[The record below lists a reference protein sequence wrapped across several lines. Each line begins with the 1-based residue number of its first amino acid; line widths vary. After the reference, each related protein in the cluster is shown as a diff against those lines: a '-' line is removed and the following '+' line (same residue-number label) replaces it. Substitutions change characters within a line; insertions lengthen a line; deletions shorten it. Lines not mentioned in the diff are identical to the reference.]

1 MIEELKD
8 VFELATNATS
18 LINEI
23 LKLKANN
30 KKQDENDA
38 IISSKGYSAQIGSS
52 GYYAQIGSSGYSAQ
66 IGSSG
71 DYAKIG
77 SSGDYAKIGSSGY
90 SAKIGSSGYYAQIGS
105 SGDYAQI
112 DSLGSKAVIS
122 GVGFKTIAK
131 GKIGSWITLAE
142 YKKDEN
148 NIWVV
153 DFVKTEQI
161 DGEKIKEDTY
171 YTLYNH
177 KFVEVQIIDDVK
189 TIILNHKKNVIKGVF
204 LDSLKPCYV
213 VEKDGIYSH
222 GATLKEAKD
231 SLIYKIS
238 NRDTSMYE
246 DYTLDTVVTF
256 EEAIKMYRVITG
268 ACEAGTRNF
277 VERLTKKKKKYT
289 IQEIVTATK
298 GQYGNKTFREFFKCQ
313 KQ

>member
-1 MIEELKD
+1 MIEKLKD
-8 VFELATNATS
+8 VFDLATGATS

-30 KKQDENDA
+30 KKQNENDA
-38 IISSKGYSAQIGSS
+38 IISSKGYS
-52 GYYAQIGSSGYSAQ
+52 
-66 IGSSG
+66 
-71 DYAKIG
+71 
-77 SSGDYAKIGSSGY
+77 AKIGSSGY
-90 SAKIGSSGYYAQIGS
+90 SAKIGSSGDYAQIGS

-112 DSLGSKAVIS
+112 GSSGDYAKIGSNGYSAKIGSSGDYAQIGSSGSKAIIS
-122 GVGFKTIAK
+122 GIGFKIIAK

-142 YKKDEN
+142 YKEDEN

-189 TIILNHKKNVIKGVF
+189 TIILNHKKNVIKGLL
-204 LDSLKPCYV
+204 LDSLNPCYV

-238 NRDTSMYE
+238 NRDTSMYK

-277 VERLTKKKKKYT
+277 VESLTKKKKKYT
-289 IQEIVTATK
+289 IQEIVMATQ
-298 GQYGNKTFREFFKCQ
+298 GQYGSDTFKEFFECQ
-313 KQ
+313 KI